1 MFGKISEE
9 EKDDAIRYLMDNIP
23 RDCLNKVRVM
33 VQNNKSCWSF
43 AVNMGFG
50 IYVRNVLREGGFD
63 WGPLTLDTLWSTLI
77 EEAARRVEIAEL
89 NS

>member
-1 MFGKISEE
+1 
-9 EKDDAIRYLMDNIP
+9 
-23 RDCLNKVRVM
+23 
-33 VQNNKSCWSF
+33 
-43 AVNMGFG
+43 MGFG